1 MQTHHGPNERL
12 YLAPMFGKLLVSGAR
27 RAEVYSLEHGVSLN
41 TVNYYKYKRM
51 SREIEKGISHDSDD
65 SANVKTVLMIGDPE
79 TSPYAQTGVSVWDL
93 RRLTTRTEGEQ
104 LERLV
109 VVHDVER
116 LNPLVCDVY
125 TISRAALTS

>member
-1 MQTHHGPNERL
+1 ML
-12 YLAPMFGKLLVSGAR
+12 
-27 RAEVYSLEHGVSLN
+27 
-41 TVNYYKYKRM
+41 
-51 SREIEKGISHDSDD
+51 
-65 SANVKTVLMIGDPE
+65 GDPE

-93 RRLTTRTEGEQ
+93 RRLTTRSRVPGEEGEH

>member
-51 SREIEKGISHDSDD
+51 SREIEKGIISQMDN
-65 SANVKTVLMIGDPE
+65 ANVNSFND
-79 TSPYAQTGVSVWDL
+79 
-93 RRLTTRTEGEQ
+93 R
-104 LERLV
+104 
-109 VVHDVER
+109 
-116 LNPLVCDVY
+116 
-125 TISRAALTS
+125 

>member
-1 MQTHHGPNERL
+1 ML
-12 YLAPMFGKLLVSGAR
+12 
-27 RAEVYSLEHGVSLN
+27 
-41 TVNYYKYKRM
+41 
-51 SREIEKGISHDSDD
+51 
-65 SANVKTVLMIGDPE
+65 GDPE

-93 RRLTTRTEGEQ
+93 RRLTTRSRVPGEEGKQ

>member
-1 MQTHHGPNERL
+1 M
-12 YLAPMFGKLLVSGAR
+12 K
-27 RAEVYSLEHGVSLN
+27 
-41 TVNYYKYKRM
+41 
-51 SREIEKGISHDSDD
+51 
-65 SANVKTVLMIGDPE
+65 GDPE

-93 RRLTTRTEGEQ
+93 RRLTTRTRVPGEEGEQ